1 MKVLKGFA
9 LTILSLLLGLSLSIF
24 GLLFML
30 NSTILNP
37 NFITRELDRI
47 DVAAIVEETLS
58 EQAPGEEFPEEFR
71 TALVN
76 TIAKFEPIV
85 KEQIGA
91 AIDPVYDYLLGRSE
105 SIDLALTLKNTFLS
119 PDFIA
124 SLMEE
129 LDISALAGELLGE
142 QFAEQIPE
150 GMEFLTEYL
159 DEAIAELEPAIKAE
173 LIAAAGPI
181 SDYLLG
187 ESQSLDVVISLEPVI
202 ESLIESL
209 REPLK
214 EAFIESLPPE
224 ADQLPQSVIDQ
235 YFEQEFAKFTEG
247 IPETFALDE
256 AIFPPGMPAR
266 IAEALAEAEESL
278 EQVRQYVSYFQ
289 LTYKLLIVFMVL
301 LIVGIVFINRLQIRS
316 ITRQLGSTF
325 LPIGAL
331 SFAGVLV
338 AKYFGG
344 VQLAKT
350 DIPSFLQGWLPQVA
364 NDFLAP
370 LQWFSLGILIAGV
383 ALIVTSFVYKPRE
396 PSL

>member
-1 MKVLKGFA
+1 MKILKGFA
-9 LTILSLLLGLSLSIF
+9 LTILNLLLGLSLSIF
-24 GLLFML
+24 SLLFLL

-37 NFITRELDRI
+37 NFITRELDSI
-47 DVAAIVEETLS
+47 DVSTIVEEILS
-58 EQAPGEEFPEEFR
+58 EQTSGEEFPEEFK

-129 LDISALAGELLGE
+129 LDISVLVEEFLSE
-142 QFAEQIPE
+142 QFAEQISE
-150 GMEFLTEYL
+150 DMQFITEYL
-159 DEAIAELEPAIKAE
+159 NEAITELEPAIKAE
-173 LIAAAGPI
+173 LVAATGPI
-181 SDYLLG
+181 ADYLLG
-187 ESQSLDVVISLEPVI
+187 ESQSLQIEISLEPVV
-202 ESLIESL
+202 ESL

-214 EAFIESLPPE
+214 KIFIESLPPE
-224 ADQLPQSVIDQ
+224 AAQLPQSMIDQ
-235 YFEQEFAKFTEG
+235 YFEQYFAEATAML
-247 IPETFALDE
+247 PETFALDD
-256 AIFPPGMPAR
+256 AIIPPGMPAQL
-266 IAEALAEAEESL
+266 AEALATAEEGL
-278 EQVRQYVSYFQ
+278 EQARQYVGYFQ

-301 LIVGIVFINRLQIRS
+301 LIAGIVFINRLQIRS

-325 LPIGAL
+325 LPVGAL
-331 SFAGVLV
+331 SFAGVLT

-344 VQLAKT
+344 AQLAKM
-350 DIPSFLQGWLPQVA
+350 DIPSFLQGWLLQFA

-370 LQWFSLGILIAGV
+370 LQWFSLGILIVGI
-383 ALIVTSFVYKPRE
+383 ALTVTSFVYKPRE

>member
-24 GLLFML
+24 SLLFML

-47 DVAAIVEETLS
+47 DVSTIVEETLS
-58 EQAPGEEFPEEFR
+58 EQASGEEFPEEFKA
-71 TALVN
+71 ALVN

-129 LDISALAGELLGE
+129 LDISALAGEFLGE

-150 GMEFLTEYL
+150 GMEFLAEYL

-187 ESQSLDVVISLEPVI
+187 ESQSLDVEISLEPV
-202 ESLIESL
+202 IESL

-224 ADQLPQSVIDQ
+224 AAQLPQSVIDR

-247 IPETFALDE
+247 IPETLALDE
-256 AIFPPGMPAR
+256 AIFPPGMPAQL
-266 IAEALAEAEESL
+266 AEALAEAEGTL
-278 EQVRQYVSYFQ
+278 EEIRQYVGYFQ

-301 LIVGIVFINRLQIRS
+301 LIVGIVFINRLQIKS

-344 VQLAKT
+344 AQLAKT
-350 DIPSFLQGWLPQVA
+350 DIPSFLQGWLPQFV
-364 NDFLAP
+364 NNFLAP

>member
-24 GLLFML
+24 SLLFML

-47 DVAAIVEETLS
+47 DVSTIVEETLS
-58 EQAPGEEFPEEFR
+58 EQASGEEFPEEFR

-91 AIDPVYDYLLGRSE
+91 AINPVYDYLLGRSE

-124 SLMEE
+124 PLVGEF
-129 LDISALAGELLGE
+129 LDE
-142 QFAEQIPE
+142 QFAEQIPPD
-150 GMEFLTEYL
+150 MQFLTEYL
-159 DEAIAELEPAIKAE
+159 N
-173 LIAAAGPI
+173 
-181 SDYLLG
+181 
-187 ESQSLDVVISLEPVI
+187 
-202 ESLIESL
+202 
-209 REPLK
+209 
-214 EAFIESLPPE
+214 
-224 ADQLPQSVIDQ
+224 
-235 YFEQEFAKFTEG
+235 
-247 IPETFALDE
+247 E
-256 AIFPPGMPAR
+256 AIFPPEMPAQL
-266 IAEALAEAEESL
+266 ASALAEAEGML
-278 EQVRQYVSYFQ
+278 EQARQYVGYFQ
-289 LTYKLLIVFMVL
+289 LTYKLLIVLMVL
-301 LIVGIVFINRLQIRS
+301 LIVGIVFINRLQIKS

-338 AKYFGG
+338 AKYFIGTLIADTG
-344 VQLAKT
+344 L
-350 DIPSFLQGWLPQVA
+350 PSFLQRWLPQFV
-364 NDFLAP
+364 NNFLAP

-383 ALIVTSFVYKPRE
+383 ALTVTSFVYKPRE